1 MAQLRWH
8 EIFPAH
14 EVTGGGRSK
23 NVMMYDRVNDVCV
36 WTLQTVAGNMN
47 LPKSY
52 LTSVKPCSYTHQP
65 SRGRILVF
73 ILSPPRPPPFLPQ
86 IMLVKIWWKCS
97 TSSLFTLHQAL
108 TLQFAITLSLQ
119 SLYSTSHNSGR
130 VDADSS
136 SLLLIFKH
144 LKFPVKTGL
153 SPAWPVTCNGLMSS
167 LNDTADGN

>member
-1 MAQLRWH
+1 MLVLSFYGHLRWH

-14 EVTGGGRSK
+14 EVTGGGRAK
-23 NVMMYDRVNDVCV
+23 NVVMYDRVNDVCV

-52 LTSVKPCSYTHQP
+52 LTSVKSCSYTHQP

-73 ILSPPRPPPFLPQ
+73 IHSPLRPPQLLLQ
-86 IMLVKIWWKCS
+86 ITLVEIRWTCS

-119 SLYSTSHNSGR
+119 SLYSTVITVVR
-130 VDADSS
+130 LAMTA
-136 SLLLIFKH
+136 
-144 LKFPVKTGL
+144 PV
-153 SPAWPVTCNGLMSS
+153 CF
-167 LNDTADGN
+167 